1 MACVD
6 AGAVVSAAE
15 QLFYVRLAQVFNG
28 RTVALSGNEGW
39 WTGERTGEWDPV
51 AGMYKWSG
59 ERYVGAGTVA
69 TVTATGPGAFHIEF
83 GYSLANLGSWED
95 VHGSGGENE

>member
-6 AGAVVSAAE
+6 AGAVVSAAV

-28 RTVALSGNEGW
+28 RTVALSGNGGW
-39 WTGERTGEWDPV
+39 WTGTWDG
-51 AGMYKWSG
+51 ATWSG

-69 TVTATGPGAFHIEF
+69 TVTATGPGAFHVEF
-83 GYSLANLGSWED
+83 GYSLANLGTWED
-95 VHGSGGENE
+95 VYGSGGENE